1 MDVDAFA
8 APESLSL
15 FQRDLPL
22 EWIQQAL
29 DETNKASIRRR
40 KLPAGINSF
49 IVK

>member
-1 MDVDAFA
+1 MLSHWLIDVDAFA

-29 DETNKASIRRR
+29 E
-40 KLPAGINSF
+40 SF
-49 IVK
+49 R